1 MKVKVISE
9 RKVIEKE
16 LDIEYPYYL
25 YFQDEY
31 CLNDE
36 LQMVDKEFS
45 IIVNCGMSHN
55 SIKVKQSIIHDAYV
69 LENNLTTK
77 EHFFEIY
84 NMVSERLE
92 ELLNKENE

>member
-1 MKVKVISE
+1 MKVKVIAK

-16 LDIEYPYYL
+16 IDLEYPYYL

-36 LQMVDKEFS
+36 LHRVQEDITVVVKCGINFNQIN
-45 IIVNCGMSHN
+45 IIETNTQDEY
-55 SIKVKQSIIHDAYV
+55 IV
-69 LENNLTTK
+69 LNNLTTE

-84 NMVSERLE
+84 NMVDESIKKYL
-92 ELLNKENE
+92 KK